1 MSVASRATARAAVG
15 AALSSTLTDAQA
27 VYTTQ
32 PTAFGGLSPVVVVAS
47 AGSMREGAPRRTF
60 GGPIAPQFYLDVY
73 VFVATTIRNGS
84 GEDVLNED
92 ADDQLDAIEA
102 AVAQFVAQNP
112 SAATWS
118 AISYEGRTSTE
129 FVTVIDGT
137 EYKRETIPL
146 VLTSSP

>member
-1 MSVASRATARAAVG
+1 MSVASRATVRSAVG
-15 AALSSTLTDAQA
+15 TALTNALTSAQA
-27 VYTTQ
+27 VYTDQ
-32 PTAFGGLSPVVVVAS
+32 PAAFGGLSPVVVVAS

-60 GGPIAPQFYLDVY
+60 GGPVAPQFFLDVY
-73 VFVATTIRNGS
+73 VFVATTIRDGDGN
-84 GEDVLNED
+84 VVVNAD

-102 AVAQFVAQNP
+102 QVAQLVASYQ
-112 SAATWS
+112 SSTWS
-118 AISYEGRTSTE
+118 AISYAGRTTTE

>member
-1 MSVASRATARAAVG
+1 MSVSSRATVRLAIG
-15 AALSSTLTDAQA
+15 TALSSVLTSAQA
-27 VYTTQ
+27 VYTDQ
-32 PTAFGGLSPVVVVAS
+32 PAAFGGLSPVVVVAS
-47 AGSMREGAPRRTF
+47 AGSMREGPPRRTF
-60 GGPIAPQFYLDVY
+60 GGPVAPQFYLDVY
-73 VFVATTIRNGS
+73 VFVATAIRDG
-84 GEDVLNED
+84 
-92 ADDQLDAIEA
+92 DQLDAIEA

-112 SAATWS
+112 KAATYS